1 MIPWKMRPWTRQ
13 NNTPHPRSQDGK
25 ITISMLCIGGVLKSV
40 NPAGPWRMKN
50 SALSE
55 YRLLPPENV
64 RATTWPLAMM
74 DFVTRVADE
83 VTPHAVKGIQVQA
96 YFIRREKKSKDWPR
110 DDKGDYELDR
120 GGVGVIAGGLR
131 GVYN

>member
-1 MIPWKMRPWTRQ
+1 MRPWTRQ
-13 NNTPHPRSQDGK
+13 NNTPHPCLQDGK

-96 YFIRREKKSKDWPR
+96 YFIRREKNQKIDPEMTKEIMNWIV
-110 DDKGDYELDR
+110 EVWEWLLE
-120 GGVGVIAGGLR
+120 V
-131 GVYN
+131 